1 MATDMGKKLQNRKN
15 ISCPL
20 FEKRDALRNFLE
32 WFGDFFLRDHIFR
45 EGMLENNRDEDV
57 CLKWNDLAEQD
68 FTYRM

>member
-1 MATDMGKKLQNRKN
+1 MAIDMGKLQNRMN

-20 FEKRDALRNFLE
+20 FEKRDAPRNFLE
-32 WFGDFFLRDHIFR
+32 WFGDFFLRDRIFR